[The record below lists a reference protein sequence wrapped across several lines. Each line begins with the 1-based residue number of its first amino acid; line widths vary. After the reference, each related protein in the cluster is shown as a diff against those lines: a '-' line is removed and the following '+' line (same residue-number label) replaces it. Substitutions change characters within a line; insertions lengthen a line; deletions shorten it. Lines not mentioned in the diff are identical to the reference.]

1 MVQIPVIDQVATG
14 RKIRDL
20 RMACGI
26 SVADLQQALGFAN
39 PQTIY
44 KWQRGDGMPS
54 LDNLVIIAAIFGVKV
69 DDIIMTSR

>member
-1 MVQIPVIDQVATG
+1 MNQIPVIDQVATG
-14 RKIRDL
+14 RKIKDL

-54 LDNLVIIAAIFGVKV
+54 IDNLVIIAAIFDVKV
-69 DDIIMTSR
+69 DDILIIQQ

>member
-1 MVQIPVIDQVATG
+1 MVQIPVIDQRATG
-14 RKIRDL
+14 RQIKAL

-26 SVADLQQALGFAN
+26 SVTDLQQALGFAN

-54 LDNLVIIAAIFGVKV
+54 IDNLIIIAAVFGVKV
-69 DDIIMTSR
+69 DDILIIQQ

>member
-1 MVQIPVIDQVATG
+1 MIQIPVIDQVATG
-14 RKIRDL
+14 RQIKAL

-54 LDNLVIIAAIFGVKV
+54 LDNLVIIATVFGVKV
-69 DDIIMTSR
+69 DDIIITSC